1 MEEILHQS
9 IWIYV
14 AEALVNPGDSSYQ
27 LVWDFF
33 HQQESQEIFAHK
45 QPHPSCFKPHNLNYR
60 YWWILMNIILFSL
73 FGPSIG
79 YTANVYGKR
88 YCISQLPFCE
98 CDVPD
103 PIFPCR
109 ERTELIGLYQEETN
123 CCSSKQLTC
132 VFVSPKC
139 PTHHSQSWQP
149 SRKTR
154 SLGWGK
160 IPWKKTYRHCRFQRS
175 FGIDSGL
182 GKADM

>member
-1 MEEILHQS
+1 MNIRS
-9 IWIYV
+9 WSSSK
-14 AEALVNPGDSSYQ
+14 PGDSSYQ

-73 FGPSIG
+73 FGPSIA

-123 CCSSKQLTC
+123 CCKQQATNMCVCFTQMPHTSQPILTAQSEDQIPG
-132 VFVSPKC
+132 VRKNPLEKNIPPLQIPKIVWHWFW
-139 PTHHSQSWQP
+139 TW
-149 SRKTR
+149 
-154 SLGWGK
+154 
-160 IPWKKTYRHCRFQRS
+160 
-175 FGIDSGL
+175 
-182 GKADM
+182 